1 MRTTTVAR
9 VTLAPRERQVLEGL
23 ADGNMLA
30 AVALR
35 LSIREGTAS
44 GYLKGAKRKLYGVS
58 ENAAALAVGY
68 TTEAISRPSLLDPET
83 LFLPENQRDIVP
95 LLARGMTAAHMAA
108 ELKRPV
114 DIIRRGIRDLLT
126 NLRAKNRVHAVK
138 RLWELQLL
146 TAEQVTEWLC

>member
-1 MRTTTVAR
+1 MRTTTPAR
-9 VTLAPRERQVLEGL
+9 VTLAPRERQALEGL
-23 ADGNMLA
+23 ADGSMLA

-44 GYLKGAKRKLYGVS
+44 GYLKGAKRKLYGVRES
-58 ENAAALAVGY
+58 AAALAVGY
-68 TTEAISRPSLLDPET
+68 TTKAISRPSLLDPET
-83 LFLPENQRDIVP
+83 LLLPDNQQDIVP
-95 LLARGMTAAHMAA
+95 LLARGMTASCMAA

-114 DIIRRGIRDLLT
+114 DIIRRDNRDLLT

-146 TAEQVTEWLC
+146 TAGQVTAWLY